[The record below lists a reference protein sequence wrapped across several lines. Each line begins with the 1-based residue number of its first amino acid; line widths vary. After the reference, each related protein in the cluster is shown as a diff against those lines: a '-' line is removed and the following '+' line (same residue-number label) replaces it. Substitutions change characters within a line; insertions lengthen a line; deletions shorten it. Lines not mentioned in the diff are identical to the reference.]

1 MAKTAKKVEQVVE
14 VKAIPFADTIEH
26 EVEAVVLAKLAPAIH
41 DAIHVGVQQAL
52 AKATQPPQAK
62 EVAREEQHGVRRP
75 KAGGRCDQVWQQL
88 GNMNAKGEE
97 LSLQAIVEVAR
108 KNGWNENNARV
119 ELYQWRKFHGMMGRR
134 VVNHSATKE
143 RRTMPGRRIA
153 SGKLPRGVRVDRR
166 VAQQDRRLSA

>member
-1 MAKTAKKVEQVVE
+1 MAKTAKNVEQVVE

-26 EVEAVVLAKLAPAIH
+26 EVEAVVLARLAPAIH

-62 EVAREEQHGVRRP
+62 EVTREEQHGVRRP

-88 GNMNAKGEE
+88 DDMNAKGAEP
-97 LSLQAIVEVAR
+97 SLQAIVEVAR
-108 KNGWNENNARV
+108 KKGWNENNARV
-119 ELYQWRKFHGMMGRR
+119 ELYQWGKFHGMVGRR
-134 VVNHSATKE
+134 VTSTE
-143 RRTMPGRRIA
+143 RRSAGRRVA

-166 VAQQDRRLSA
+166 VSQQDRRMSA

>member
-1 MAKTAKKVEQVVE
+1 MAKTAKNVEQVVE

-62 EVAREEQHGVRRP
+62 EVTREEQHGVRRP

-88 GNMNAKGEE
+88 DSMNAKGEDP
-97 LSLQAIVEVAR
+97 SLQSIVEVAR
-108 KNGWNENNARV
+108 KKGWNENNARV
-119 ELYQWRKFHGMMGRR
+119 ELYQWRKFHGLMGRHTTAKGA
-134 VVNHSATKE
+134 HSE
-143 RRTMPGRRIA
+143 RRSAGRRIA
-153 SGKLPRGVRVDRR
+153 SSKLPRGVRADRR
-166 VAQQDRRLSA
+166 VAQQERRVSA